1 MQPNLVVDFG
11 NTRLKMAL
19 FREKE
24 LLDFIS
30 GPSDSAADLASDLLK
45 GQIPRGVIVSSVLK
59 EIQFPFPVTV
69 QFNHQVKLPFQLDYK
84 TPETLGLDRL
94 ANVCGA
100 AEVFPGQNVLVMD
113 AGTCLKLDMLTKD
126 LHYLGG
132 SIGPGLQMRYRALH
146 TFTDKLPLVQHV
158 QPTPKVGQSTIESIR
173 SGVFNGMVA
182 EMNGLAA
189 EYAKDYPGL
198 NIILTGG
205 DTDSFAEALN
215 FPIFADR
222 FLTLRGLNAILN
234 QYA

>member
-1 MQPNLVVDFG
+1 
-11 NTRLKMAL
+11 
-19 FREKE
+19 
-24 LLDFIS
+24 
-30 GPSDSAADLASDLLK
+30 
-45 GQIPRGVIVSSVLK
+45 
-59 EIQFPFPVTV
+59 
-69 QFNHQVKLPFQLDYK
+69 
-84 TPETLGLDRL
+84 
-94 ANVCGA
+94 
-100 AEVFPGQNVLVMD
+100 
-113 AGTCLKLDMLTKD
+113 
-126 LHYLGG
+126 
-132 SIGPGLQMRYRALH
+132 MRYRALH
-146 TFTDKLPLVQHV
+146 TFTDKLPLVEHV
-158 QPTPKVGQSTIESIR
+158 QPTPRVGQSTIESIR

>member
-19 FREKE
+19 FRQNE
-24 LLDFIS
+24 LVDFIS
-30 GPSDSAADLASDLLK
+30 GPSENAADLVSDLLK
-45 GQIPRGVIVSSVLK
+45 GQTPRGVIVSSVLK
-59 EIQFPFPVTV
+59 EVQFPLPVTV
-69 QFNHQVKLPFQLDYK
+69 HFNHQVKLPVRLDYK

-94 ANVCGA
+94 ANACGA
-100 AEVFPGQNVLVMD
+100 ASTFPGQPVLVMD
-113 AGTCLKLDMLTKD
+113 AGTCLKLDLVSKEG
-126 LHYLGG
+126 HYFGG
-132 SIGPGLQMRYRALH
+132 SIAPGLQMRYRALH
-146 TFTDKLPLVQHV
+146 TFTDKLPLVEHT
-158 QPTPKVGQSTIESIR
+158 QPTPRVGQSTVESIR

-189 EYAKDYPGL
+189 EYKMDYPGL

-205 DTDSFAEALN
+205 DTDAFAQALN